1 MSYNKNSLKRY
12 KILAIYSIENNTNN
26 YVSNL
31 KENEDKEIQPFQ
43 GPSEQD
49 NYRFNTSDLDDYVD
63 LNSDI
68 EKFINGYKE
77 SNFYTN
83 IVDKSIPKQVDLF
96 KGNDSNLGKGSN
108 ISLSDFDK
116 NTASGNLVTYKIPKE
131 FSGIEESSELED
143 FDIYDLYQIYDLE
156 FFESLLGPI
165 KLEWSKRMTQCAG
178 IFSVRGNNISIRL
191 SEPLLKFRSIK
202 EIKETLLHE
211 MTHAYLFMKGI
222 ESGRDGH
229 GPKFL
234 EKIEQINRKTGLHL
248 TVYHTFHDE
257 VDYYK
262 THIWRCNG
270 KCQNEKPYYGYVKR
284 SMNRPPGESDFWWQ
298 KHKSACGGTF
308 IKISEPENYKKKSKE
323 NVEKEDKKEKKK
335 TKKVDPNSNQLK
347 LIDLFKNDN
356 RNR

>member
-1 MSYNKNSLKRY
+1 L
-12 KILAIYSIENNTNN
+12 IENNTNN
-26 YVSNL
+26 YVSKT
-31 KENEDKEIQPFQ
+31 KENQDKEIQPFQ

-49 NYRFNTSDLDDYVD
+49 NYGFNTSDLDDYVD

-68 EKFINGYKE
+68 EKFTNNYQE
-77 SNFYTN
+77 SNFDTT
-83 IVDKSIPKQVDLF
+83 IVDKSIPKQKGLF
-96 KGNDSNLGKGSN
+96 KGNDSIVGKGSN

-116 NTASGNLVTYKIPKE
+116 NTASGNLVSYGIPKE
-131 FSGIEESSELED
+131 FSGIEESSELQD

-156 FFESLLGPI
+156 FFENLLGPI

-298 KHKSACGGTF
+298 KHKSACGGMF
-308 IKISEPENYKKKSKE
+308 IKISEPENYKKKNKE
-323 NVEKEDKKEKKK
+323 NAEKEHKKDKKEKKE
-335 TKKVDPNSNQLK
+335 KKKSKKLDPNGNQLK
-347 LIDLFKNDN
+347 LKDFFKNDN
-356 RNR
+356 IIDN